1 MTIQKEEAKEE
12 KQKQSQKKKT
22 GSHKVHLALCAHIQS
37 PEYMLQAI
45 NF

>member
-22 GSHKVHLALCAHIQS
+22 GSHKIHLALCAHIKS
-37 PEYMLQAI
+37 SDYILQAI